1 MLKPT
6 FRFLG
11 CHDDFAALQFHAR
24 VLIDA
29 LRIEARERPARRQR
43 EREAKE
49 KAEDYHPPQGGCP
62 LLLAW
67 TTTIPA
73 PLGEP
78 NSTRS
83 MVRVF
88 WPCWKRTSPRKMLP
102 KSRTWNLWRP

>member
-29 LRIEARERPARRQR
+29 LRIEARGRPAGRQR
-43 EREAKE
+43 QREAKE
-49 KAEDYHPPQGGCP
+49 KAEDYYPQGGCP

-67 TTTIPA
+67 TTIMAA

-78 NSTRS
+78 SSTRS
-83 MVRVF
+83 IVSVF
-88 WPCWKRTSPRKMLP
+88 SP
-102 KSRTWNLWRP
+102 